1 MIILY
6 RESFKRDTMSK
17 LLTLIQDIKPN
28 WTYSFN
34 GDSEADVKVMKHTG
48 SNLPDTAEELV
59 ESTGELVISIVG
71 NGCVS
76 EYPKYFHAGMTDVR
90 EHIRMYTY
98 GRV

>member
-6 RESFKRDTMSK
+6 RESFRRNTMSE

-34 GDSEADVKVMKHTG
+34 DDSEADVKVIKHTG
-48 SNLPDTAEELV
+48 INLPDTAEGLV
-59 ESTGELVISIVG
+59 RSTGRLVISIVG

-76 EYPKYFHAGMTDVR
+76 ECPRDFHAGMTDVK
-90 EHIRMYTY
+90 EHIRTYTY
-98 GRV
+98 GK

>member
-6 RESFKRDTMSK
+6 RENFKRNTMSE

-34 GDSEADVKVMKHTG
+34 DDSEADVKVIKHTG
-48 SNLPDTAEELV
+48 INLPDTAEGLV
-59 ESTGELVISIVG
+59 RSTGGLVISIVG

-76 EYPKYFHAGMTDVR
+76 ECPRDFHAGMTDVK
-90 EHIRMYTY
+90 EHIRTYTY
-98 GRV
+98 GK

>member
-6 RESFKRDTMSK
+6 RESFRRNTMSE

-34 GDSEADVKVMKHTG
+34 DDSEADVKVIKHTG
-48 SNLPDTAEELV
+48 INLPDTAEGLV
-59 ESTGELVISIVG
+59 RSTGELVISIVG

-76 EYPKYFHAGMTDVR
+76 ECPRDFHAGMTDVK
-90 EHIRMYTY
+90 EHIRTYTY
-98 GRV
+98 GK